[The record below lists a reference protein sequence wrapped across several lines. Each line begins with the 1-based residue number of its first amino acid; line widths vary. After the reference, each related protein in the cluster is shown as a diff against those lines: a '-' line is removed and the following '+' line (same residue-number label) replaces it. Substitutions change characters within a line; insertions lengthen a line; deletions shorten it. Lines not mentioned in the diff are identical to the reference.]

1 MRSPKLAIR
10 LSDDGVMTL
19 FDGIA
24 GSILLISA
32 LFGLA
37 RGATREVTTLLALV
51 LSLFIAAF
59 AARFGAPLLAP
70 MIHIAW
76 MAYAVAMLF
85 LFVISYVILR
95 TLGGLLTSGVRNAG
109 LSGLDRIL
117 GLGVGLGRGLLVIG
131 LMGLLIAAAVP
142 AERVPAWISR
152 AKLYP
157 LAESAGAVLRAAAP
171 RGAKMTHELAPLLAD
186 SGRDPD
192 PRGERHGH
200 SLAVVVEPTQ

>member
-1 MRSPKLAIR
+1 
-10 LSDDGVMTL
+10 MTL

-37 RGATREVTTLLALV
+37 RGATREVTTLLALI
-51 LSLFIAAF
+51 LSLFIAAV
-59 AARFGAPLLAP
+59 AARSVAPLLAP

-76 MAYAVAMLF
+76 IAHAVAMLVM
-85 LFVISYVILR
+85 FVVSYAILR

-109 LSGLDRIL
+109 LSGVDRVL
-117 GLGVGLGRGLLVIG
+117 GLAVGVGRGLLVMG
-131 LMGLLIAAAVP
+131 LMGLLIAAAIP
-142 AERVPAWISR
+142 SERMPGWISK

-171 RGAKMTHELAPLLAD
+171 RGAKMTHDLAPMLAD
-186 SGRDPD
+186 GRRDPAS
-192 PRGERHGH
+192 PNGRHGH
-200 SLAVVVEPTQ
+200 ALAVVVEPTP

>member
-1 MRSPKLAIR
+1 
-10 LSDDGVMTL
+10 MTL

-24 GSILLISA
+24 GSVLVISA

-37 RGATREVTTLLALV
+37 RGATREVTTLMALI

-59 AARFGAPLLAP
+59 AARFVTPLFAHV
-70 MIHIAW
+70 MHISW
-76 MAYAVAMLF
+76 MAHAVAMLVI
-85 LFVISYVILR
+85 FVVSYASLR

-109 LSGLDRIL
+109 LSGVDRLL
-117 GLGVGLGRGLLVIG
+117 GLGVGLGRGLLVMG
-131 LMGLLIAAAVP
+131 LMGLLIAAAIP

-171 RGAKMTHELAPLLAD
+171 QGAKMTHELAPMLAD
-186 SGRDPD
+186 QAPGPQK
-192 PRGERHGH
+192 GQRHGH
-200 SLAVVVEPTQ
+200 ALAVVVEPTQ

>member
-1 MRSPKLAIR
+1 
-10 LSDDGVMTL
+10 MTL

-51 LSLFIAAF
+51 FSLFIAAF
-59 AARFGAPLLAP
+59 AARFVAPLLAP

-76 MAYAVAMLF
+76 MAYAVAMLL

-131 LMGLLIAAAVP
+131 LMGLLIAAAIP

-171 RGAKMTHELAPLLAD
+171 RGAKMTHELAPMLAD
-186 SGRDPD
+186 RGSDPA
-192 PRGERHGH
+192 RQGERHGH

>member
-1 MRSPKLAIR
+1 
-10 LSDDGVMTL
+10 MTL

-24 GSILLISA
+24 GSILVISA

-37 RGATREVTTLLALV
+37 RGATREVTTLLALI

-59 AARFGAPLLAP
+59 AARLVSPLLAH
-70 MIHIAW
+70 MIRISW
-76 MAYAVAMLF
+76 MAHAVAML
-85 LFVISYVILR
+85 LIFVVSYAILR

-131 LMGLLIAAAVP
+131 LMGVLIAAAIP
-142 AERVPAWISR
+142 AQRVPAWISQ

-171 RGAKMTHELAPLLAD
+171 QGAKMTHELAPILAD
-186 SGRDPD
+186 GAPD
-192 PRGERHGH
+192 PAQQGGRHGH
-200 SLAVVVEPTQ
+200 ALAVVVEPTQ